1 MYIAKIKDKDFE
13 IKLDRQGITM
23 NGTPFEWDMTKT
35 GDNSYHIIKD
45 DVSYNVEI
53 VHWNEEEKNA
63 EIKVNGATVNVNV
76 KNKLD
81 LLLKELGMD
90 KLASTKVNDV
100 KAPMPGLIL
109 SMSVAEGDEVK
120 KGDPLFILEAMKMEN
135 VIKSPSDGIIQ
146 SIKAA
151 QGDSVEKNEVLIQ
164 F

>member
-1 MYIAKIKDKDFE
+1 
-13 IKLDRQGITM
+13 
-23 NGTPFEWDMTKT
+23 
-35 GDNSYHIIKD
+35 
-45 DVSYNVEI
+45 
-53 VHWNEEEKNA
+53 
-63 EIKVNGATVNVNV
+63 
-76 KNKLD
+76 
-81 LLLKELGMD
+81 MD

-120 KGDPLFILEAMKMEN
+120 KGDPLLILEAMKMEN
-135 VIKSPSDGIIQ
+135 VIKSPSDGVIK